1 MNVVSVAQPAR
12 TVEAGAAT
20 GVPAPRRRR
29 SHAGPVAVFATQVA
43 LIVGFVTVWQ
53 WGVSAGWIN
62 SFFFGAPVEIYA
74 TLRDWTL
81 DGSLLTNTGI
91 TLAEAAIGFL
101 LAIVLAVPIGIGLA
115 RSPFWGRVF
124 SPFIDVANSTPRFAL
139 APLFVLFFGL
149 GLLTK
154 VALVFSVAFFVML
167 INTIAG
173 ASSVD
178 PNHIRFARL
187 VGVTRW
193 QLLSK
198 VILPATANWLIA
210 GMRLSA
216 PYSIAAA
223 VVGEM
228 ISSTQ
233 GLGYLIVKYAGLLE
247 TSKVLAAVLFLA
259 IGGWLLNMALTWL
272 FKRLPWA
279 T

>member
-1 MNVVSVAQPAR
+1 MTASTAGSAPG
-12 TVEAGAAT
+12 GAADRPQAAKRKGRWT
-20 GVPAPRRRR
+20 GAL
-29 SHAGPVAVFATQVA
+29 GVAVTQVCIIVVFTA
-43 LIVGFVTVWQ
+43 LWQ
-53 WGVSAGWIN
+53 WGASAGWIN
-62 SFFFGAPVEIYA
+62 SFFFGEPAEIYA
-74 TLRDWTL
+74 TLKEWTL
-81 DGSLLTNTGI
+81 DGSLFQNTAV
-91 TLAEAAIGFL
+91 TLAEAALGFSIAL
-101 LAIVLAVPIGIGLA
+101 LIAVPVGIWLA
-115 RSPFWGRVF
+115 RSKFWGRVF

-149 GLLTK
+149 GLVSK
-154 VALVFSVAFFVML
+154 IVLVFSVAFFVML

-178 PNHIRFARL
+178 QNHIHFARL

-198 VILPATANWLIA
+198 VILPATAIWLIA
-210 GMRLSA
+210 GMRLAA

-228 ISSTQ
+228 ISATQ

-272 FKRLPWA
+272 FRRLPWA